1 MSHRPTNDAR
11 LAANRQNAKKSTGPR
26 TAAGKAW
33 SSQNAF
39 RHGAYS
45 QPRLRVLEEFGEE
58 SEEYRELL
66 AGTLES
72 CPPANQLE
80 RELIEDIARLR
91 WERRRLGRAK
101 DAKVRTR
108 LDALQLEW
116 QRRAVEMEYEYST
129 APPEQTLAFGLR
141 RLPESGGKYRDLL
154 ALLDVLETQ
163 IAAGDF
169 SAETGKL
176 FQGLWGVQPT
186 LRGVEIL
193 ANFHRLAEQ
202 GGLKHVHPD
211 APRGADPAGASP
223 PRSCAVETPRRGVS
237 TAILDGEERTGC
249 SNAGGTPGKNSAV
262 TDRRYSAGEPDFA
275 CDRDRTGGFRKPETP
290 ALPEDEAARREE
302 ALAYRSLRLALMEE
316 RRDVLVEREL
326 FQKQRVPA
334 SRAAIDACLAP
345 TDDGEWRLL
354 MRWENSIDR
363 QIERKI
369 KLYLL
374 LHGKA
379 TAITAK
385 LAPPADGGGNGR
397 GGNSPSPRK
406 AAVLPAEAGVR
417 PHSAAAGV
425 RRRGSANP
433 PLPAVPAVSQ
443 DGRVRL
449 RDSDSPISIRSQ
461 IGDAAATAGGGHPR
475 LDRGSPLQR
484 GRDVTEE
491 SGGHRPPL
499 QPGGAVPTVNC
510 RLSTVDCSSKG
521 SVFRNEAKNLLKTQG
536 GSRNEAKRSQEMPR
550 PRVHPPETKE
560 LWALNPRRLTVN
572 CRLLTVFQPFA
583 LPAASG

>member
-1 MSHRPTNDAR
+1 MSDPFTTEAR
-11 LAANRQNAKKSTGPR
+11 RTANRQNAQQSTGPR
-26 TAAGKAW
+26 TAAGKAR

-58 SEEYRELL
+58 SEDYRELL

-72 CPPANQLE
+72 CPPANPLE

-101 DAKVRTR
+101 DAKARTR

-116 QRRAVEMEYEYST
+116 QRRKVQMEYEYST

-141 RLPESGGKYRDLL
+141 RLPDSLGKYRDLL

-193 ANFHRLAEQ
+193 ANFHRLAQQ
-202 GGLKHVHPD
+202 GGLKHIHPD
-211 APRGADPAGASP
+211 GACGANGESARESPAKGVLPPVSAPATARCSDPVPTGAAGDEDITAAARPCRGGFRNP
-223 PRSCAVETPRRGVS
+223 PLGTGETARKNAAVTPDWIGGRRYS
-237 TAILDGEERTGC
+237 EGEM
-249 SNAGGTPGKNSAV
+249 PGKNTAV
-262 TDRRYSAGEPDFA
+262 IDRRYRAGEAPVVQ
-275 CDRDRTGGFRKPETP
+275 E
-290 ALPEDEAARREE
+290 EEQARREE

-326 FQKQRVPA
+326 FEKQRVPA

-374 LHGKA
+374 LQGKA
-379 TAITAK
+379 TVIHAK
-385 LAPPADGGGNGR
+385 LAPGADGGGNGR
-397 GGNSPSPRK
+397 GGGSKSDQGTPRRVPAGGPGRQMATQKTMSPRPQSSGDFISPR
-406 AAVLPAEAGVR
+406 LPARRAKAGDVK
-417 PHSAAAGV
+417 S
-425 RRRGSANP
+425 
-433 PLPAVPAVSQ
+433 PLQQGQ
-443 DGRVRL
+443 D
-449 RDSDSPISIRSQ
+449 D
-461 IGDAAATAGGGHPR
+461 GGHPR
-475 LDRGSPLQR
+475 
-484 GRDVTEE
+484 
-491 SGGHRPPL
+491 GGGDPPL
-499 QPGGAVPTVNC
+499 QPVAAIDSFNLRP
-510 RLSTVDCSSKG
+510 STLDCSSKR
-521 SVFRNEAKNLLKTQG
+521 SVFGNEAKNLLKTQG
-536 GSRNEAKRSQEMPR
+536 DSRNEAKRSQVMPR

-560 LWALNPRRLTVN
+560 LSALNPRLLTVN
-572 CRLLTVFQPFA
+572 CRLLTALQPFA